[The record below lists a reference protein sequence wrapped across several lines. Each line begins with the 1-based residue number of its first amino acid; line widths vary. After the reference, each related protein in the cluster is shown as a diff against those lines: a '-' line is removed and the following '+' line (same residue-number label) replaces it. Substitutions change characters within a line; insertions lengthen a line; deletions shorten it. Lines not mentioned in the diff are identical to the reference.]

1 MWTQYNKIYHY
12 LVGLA
17 LSDIKLLHT
26 SHLYNTDDINTM
38 VKLKCVYDWFRHH
51 VRELKLKI
59 RYVESIITDLEVKC
73 LEQVPIFV
81 NVKIKLLELTKK
93 IDSYVKEVQDT
104 ANMLIVRI
112 VQREGALT
120 KHQSR
125 DWRELFNITAWQK
138 YAEMKVM
145 LTELGFMT
153 KIN

>member
-12 LVGLA
+12 LMGLA

-93 IDSYVKEVQDT
+93 IDGYIKEVEDRK
-104 ANMLIVRI
+104 NV
-112 VQREGALT
+112 
-120 KHQSR
+120 
-125 DWRELFNITAWQK
+125 LFMRNYTESGSPYKVPAWQK
-138 YAEMKVM
+138 
-145 LTELGFMT
+145 L
-153 KIN
+153 